1 MTVDKLGRSASPL
14 HPAKTEVSYVRRSRS
29 VLIVTALL
37 VLAVDLVSKVAAST
51 WLRDAPVELPGPLDL
66 QLSYNPGVAF
76 GLGSNL
82 PLWAVLAV
90 TTAFAAVVAVSAWRG
105 WFPNPW
111 AAGLVVGGALGNVID
126 RAQAGTV
133 VDMLHTG
140 WWPTFNVADVAV
152 VGGALLMAFSVARSD
167 DPAEEPGRRPGT
179 RATPACPGRG

>member
-1 MTVDKLGRSASPL
+1 MTVHEPDPSAPQP
-14 HPAKTEVSYVRRSRS
+14 HPARAEASYVRRSRS
-29 VLIVTALL
+29 VLVVVT
-37 VLAVDLVSKVAAST
+37 LAVVAIDLTSKVAASA
-51 WLRDAPVELPGPLDL
+51 WLSNGPVELPGPLDL
-66 QLSYNPGVAF
+66 QLWHNPGVAF

-82 PLWAVLAV
+82 PLWVVLAI
-90 TTAFAAVVAVSAWRG
+90 TTAVAAIVAVGAWRS

-167 DPAEEPGRRPGT
+167 DTALEPGRGAR
-179 RATPACPGRG
+179 